1 MVEHRIHIVIS
12 MSRYI
17 EKNRRALSAL
27 LFLSITMIIFLII
40 NPQVFL
46 NPLMYKAIFKT
57 LPMFIIL
64 ASAMTFV
71 IVSGEI
77 DLSFGS
83 VVGLAGWILVLTLKS
98 GLSPY
103 LGVLFALIAGAFVGF
118 INGVIV
124 TRLGLSSLV
133 STIGMSFLIRGL
145 IYIGTKGIG
154 TPLVYL
160 VDTPFYNAFI
170 GSIWGIPV
178 NMFWALG
185 FVVLSL
191 LLFNHHIF
199 GAQISCV
206 GDNLESSREMG
217 INVTVIK
224 TLAFVYVGIASAIV
238 AVQFTLTNQIFYP
251 GSGNG
256 LLLIV
261 LAAVFIGGTP
271 GWGGIG
277 TIMGSVIGTCII
289 GVINSGII
297 AAGISYL
304 FKEFFYGLIII
315 LALIGHKLNKKRY

>member
-1 MVEHRIHIVIS
+1 MAGHRIHVITS
-12 MSRYI
+12 ISRFI

-27 LFLSITMIIFLII
+27 LVLSVMMIIFLIL

-57 LPMFIIL
+57 LPMLIIL

-170 GSIWGIPV
+170 GNIWGIPV
-178 NMFWALG
+178 NMLWALS

-217 INVTVIK
+217 INVTAIK
-224 TLAFVYVGIASAIV
+224 TLAFVYMGIASAIV

-251 GSGNG
+251 GSGGG

-277 TIMGSVIGTCII
+277 TIMGSVIGACII
-289 GVINSGII
+289 GVINSGIV
-297 AAGISYL
+297 AAGVSYL

-315 LALIGHKLNKKRY
+315 LALIGHKLNEKRY

>member
-1 MVEHRIHIVIS
+1 MVEHRIHTLTS
-12 MSRYI
+12 MSRFI

-27 LFLSITMIIFLII
+27 LVFSITMIIFIII

-46 NPLMYKAIFKT
+46 NPLIYKAIFKT

-145 IYIGTKGIG
+145 VYIGTKGIG

-160 VDTPFYNAFI
+160 VDTPFYNTFI

-178 NMFWALG
+178 NMLWALG

-217 INVTVIK
+217 INVT
-224 TLAFVYVGIASAIV
+224 AIRV
-238 AVQFTLTNQIFYP
+238 VDMAYF
-251 GSGNG
+251 
-256 LLLIV
+256 
-261 LAAVFIGGTP
+261 
-271 GWGGIG
+271 
-277 TIMGSVIGTCII
+277 
-289 GVINSGII
+289 
-297 AAGISYL
+297 
-304 FKEFFYGLIII
+304 
-315 LALIGHKLNKKRY
+315 